1 MFGFPGGCA
10 FIDYGIAPPYNHE
23 AKV

>member
-10 FIDYGIAPPYNHE
+10 FIDYGIAPPYNHG